1 MRVRGGFGIIPCMKP
16 RVLCRLCRWS
26 LRLAFAA
33 IGWHGAVH
41 DLLAAGAENAYVS
54 VGSAD
59 ASAAYA
65 IDGDFYLAMRNSG
78 LTGSTIWVNVSA
90 MDPFQLEGWERHL
103 EVDQ

>member
-1 MRVRGGFGIIPCMKP
+1 M
-16 RVLCRLCRWS
+16 CRWS